1 MHIYLYFTIYWTLP
15 PSSPAF
21 NTKWR
26 HHLLCKNVLSYF
38 TAPGQARI
46 QIQNGGLTGK
56 EAVFIQNIRRY
67 ILKNMTFEN
76 EYNFNQHRPKKM
88 NKLSYY
94 IAN

>member
-1 MHIYLYFTIYWTLP
+1 M
-15 PSSPAF
+15 
-21 NTKWR
+21 
-26 HHLLCKNVLSYF
+26 LSYF

-56 EAVFIQNIRRY
+56 EEVFVQNIRRY

-76 EYNFNQHRPKKM
+76 EYDFNQHRPKKKKM

>member
-1 MHIYLYFTIYWTLP
+1 M
-15 PSSPAF
+15 
-21 NTKWR
+21 
-26 HHLLCKNVLSYF
+26 LSYF

-56 EAVFIQNIRRY
+56 EEVFVQNIRRY

-76 EYNFNQHRPKKM
+76 EYNFNQHRPKKKM

-94 IAN
+94 IANENISLRTLNIYRIFLLKVSF